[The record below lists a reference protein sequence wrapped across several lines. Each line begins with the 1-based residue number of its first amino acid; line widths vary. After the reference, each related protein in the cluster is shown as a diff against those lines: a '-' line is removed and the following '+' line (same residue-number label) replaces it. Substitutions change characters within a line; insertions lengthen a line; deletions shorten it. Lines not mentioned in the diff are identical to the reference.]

1 MITRRNFMILGAQ
14 AVASIPFLRAT
25 GVRAEALSQLVFAGP
40 PAPLS
45 IPLARLA
52 KLPELTDKVPDVQME
67 IWRTP
72 DIMRS
77 QMLSGEIDVTAAPVN
92 AAAILY
98 NKGIRVRLMD
108 ANNGGILSLLTSNP
122 AVKEFTDLK
131 GKKVLLFFR
140 GDIPDMIFRF
150 LALKKG
156 MNPDSDMEISYVE
169 SPFEALQMLLSGR
182 ADNVLLSEPPATAA
196 MLKGKQAGKSF
207 HRIIL
212 QDIWTEVTG
221 STLPLPLGGT
231 MCQASL
237 VEKHPDTAK
246 AIQAAIPQS
255 VEWINQHPAEAAKE
269 FASLFKLK
277 APVLQKSLE
286 QYPIRYLSIEKAR
299 ESLEFYFSALMEMSP
314 KLIGGKM
321 PDSGFYLD

>member
-221 STLPLPLGGT
+221 STLPLPPGRHHVPGFPGGKNT
-231 MCQASL
+231 RIRPKPFRLPFLSPWSGSTSIRPRPPRSSHRCSSSRL
-237 VEKHPDTAK
+237 RCCKNPSNS
-246 AIQAAIPQS
+246 IPS
-255 VEWINQHPAEAAKE
+255 VTCP
-269 FASLFKLK
+269 LK
-277 APVLQKSLE
+277 RP
-286 QYPIRYLSIEKAR
+286 
-299 ESLEFYFSALMEMSP
+299 ESLWNFIFPHLWKCLPS
-314 KLIGGKM
+314 
-321 PDSGFYLD
+321 